1 MGFNN
6 SRHSGWFV
14 GFLWLFFQDYTY
26 AQKAKIPLLKHQFEQ
41 ATSDSVRSRLLT
53 ELGHVY
59 TDESN
64 DSCFYFLNQALQLA
78 QKSGNSVSITRAMCQ
93 LGKANLYVQ
102 KDESKASYYLQK
114 TIQRAKSDNDYL
126 HLSNAY
132 RMLAVIAIHQHIG
145 DAEEWVNQ
153 SVTYAKKSKNWRALT
168 DAYDAQFQ
176 ILVLLGVQDFN
187 RLSTILR
194 YSMTVCESY
203 DPDHW
208 LTVGLDYCD
217 FLAQN
222 GKQAESLAL
231 AQKIA
236 SQTGKLKKSYGEFVY
251 ANDMARLATKLHQYN
266 EAEKILLNAIAKKIQ
281 QPKPDTLHLYF
292 HHLAL
297 VASYEQ
303 QGAWEKAHKAGKKLT
318 DLRLYLQRK
327 RQTNDARLQA
337 TQLKGTL
344 DLAKKQ
350 VEIDLLA
357 AREQQQQLL
366 IAGAS
371 LLAVLLIAF
380 VLVQRKNLL
389 RIERQK
395 AELAHLNST
404 KDKLF
409 AILSH
414 DLRSPVAQLHNELML
429 TNWGAINQQDFSELT
444 QRLGQSISR
453 VSTMFDNLLNWALSQ
468 MGGIQAKPA
477 SVAVSSLL
485 DEEINVLLPVT
496 NTKQITISHQL
507 PPDLRIMA
515 DPNHLA
521 IILRNLLQ
529 NAIKFSHPG
538 SEVWIDY
545 QAFPNGLQ
553 VNIHD
558 QGVGILPDKLAT
570 IFQLSTR
577 SHQPGTKSERGT
589 GLGLVLV
596 RELMEANGGQVQVTS
611 ELGRRSTF
619 TLNFTT

>member
-1 MGFNN
+1 MGFSNN
-6 SRHSGWFV
+6 RHSRWFI
-14 GFLWLFFQDYTY
+14 GFLCLFFQAYTY

-53 ELGHVY
+53 ELGYIY
-59 TDESN
+59 TQESN

-78 QKSGNSVSITRAMCQ
+78 QKSGNSFSISRAMYQ
-93 LGKANLYVQ
+93 LGWANFYVQ
-102 KDESKASYYLQK
+102 KDEAKASYYLQK

-132 RMLAVIAIHQHIG
+132 RILAVIALHQHIG
-145 DAEEWVNQ
+145 DAEEWLNQ

-168 DAYDAQFQ
+168 DAYGAQFD
-176 ILVLLGVQDFN
+176 VLPQLSVQDFN

-194 YSMTVCESY
+194 HAMTACESY
-203 DPDHW
+203 DPDLW
-208 LTVGLDYCD
+208 LTLGLDYCD
-217 FLAQN
+217 FLAEN

-231 AQKIA
+231 AKKLA

-251 ANDMARLATKLHQYN
+251 ANDMALLATKLHQYN
-266 EAEKILLNAIAKKIQ
+266 EAEKILLNAIAKENQ
-281 QPKPDTLHLYF
+281 QPKPDTRHLYY

-303 QGAWEKAHKAGKKLT
+303 QGAWEKAHKSGKKLT
-318 DLRLYLQRK
+318 DLMLDLQRK
-327 RQTNDARLQA
+327 RQTKDARLQA
-337 TQLKGTL
+337 AQLKSTL

-357 AREQQQQLL
+357 ARERLQQFL

-371 LLAVLLIAF
+371 LVAILLIAF
-380 VLVQRKNLL
+380 VLVQRKNQL

-395 AELAHLNST
+395 AELTHLNTT

-409 AILSH
+409 VILSH

-444 QRLGQSISR
+444 QSLGQSISR

-468 MGGIQAKPA
+468 MGGIRAKPA

-485 DEEINVLLPVT
+485 DEEINLLLPVA
-496 NTKQITISHQL
+496 NTKQIKISHQL
-507 PPDLRIMA
+507 PPNLRIMV

-529 NAIKFSHPG
+529 NALKFSHPG

-553 VNIHD
+553 LNIHD
-558 QGVGILPDKLAT
+558 QGVGIQPDKLAT

-577 SHQPGTKSERGT
+577 SHQQGTASERGT

-619 TLNFTT
+619 ILNFTT